1 MSGSRREDAESK
13 GVDILGNGKW
23 DSSLALRIPIHEQGR
38 RSRPRRDNLYLSDFC
53 GQAGDSSDSYSE
65 TIMLVNR

>member
-13 GVDILGNGKW
+13 GIDILGDGNWEK
-23 DSSLALRIPIHEQGR
+23 SL
-38 RSRPRRDNLYLSDFC
+38 LYEFLATSKTDVP
-53 GQAGDSSDSYSE
+53 GDGSDSYSE